1 MSAASARP
9 RVARNAG
16 RPAGSIPKVHGS
28 SARSSVATSSSVP
41 SKGAEPSRSPRWT
54 YVKRSRLPG
63 AADRL
68 VDVRAGQEHVRDVRL
83 HVLDGARAVRVE
95 VGGLQGADEVVLTHA
110 LVSGC
115 DDLVE
120 SFDEPLELFG

>member
-1 MSAASARP
+1 M
-9 RVARNAG
+9 
-16 RPAGSIPKVHGS
+16 
-28 SARSSVATSSSVP
+28 
-41 SKGAEPSRSPRWT
+41 
-54 YVKRSRLPG
+54 KRSRLPG
-63 AADRL
+63 AADRLLQL

-95 VGGLQGADEVVLTHA
+95 VGGFQGAHEVVLTHA

-115 DDLVE
+115 DDIVE